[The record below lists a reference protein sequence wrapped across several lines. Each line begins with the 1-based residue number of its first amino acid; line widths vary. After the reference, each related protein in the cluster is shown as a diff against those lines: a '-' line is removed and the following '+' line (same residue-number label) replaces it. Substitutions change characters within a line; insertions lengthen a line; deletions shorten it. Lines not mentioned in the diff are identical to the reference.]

1 MIFSKQGEEKLQ
13 STFHSI
19 DELYENFLTDKAC
32 IYVENYLRRLA
43 EFMYD
48 EGYEDGEQDTLQ
60 ASHDIDESRD

>member
-19 DELYENFLTDKAC
+19 DELYGNFLTDKARLFF
-32 IYVENYLRRLA
+32 ENYLRSLA
-43 EFMYD
+43 EFMYA
-48 EGYEDGEQDTLQ
+48 EGYDDGEQDTLQ

>member
-19 DELYENFLTDKAC
+19 DSLYLDHLSDNAR

-48 EGYEDGEQDTLQ
+48 EGYEDAEVDMEQESPDQ
-60 ASHDIDESRD
+60 DESRD